1 MPMQYKDIEKLLE
14 TEKSRCR
21 RLQDQLSQ
29 ARAEIVALQRES
41 KFIFEILFFTCEVSI
56 QIVQTVV

>member
-1 MPMQYKDIEKLLE
+1 MPMQCKDVEKLLE

-21 RLQDQLSQ
+21 KLQDQLSQ

-41 KFIFEILFFTCEVSI
+41 KPIFEIF
-56 QIVQTVV
+56 